1 MGKTLAPKWN
11 IIFLL
16 ISAIYL
22 QTNPSLPKPV
32 TRRSPYKEINY
43 TVVFQGYAPF
53 HGKTQKS

>member
-22 QTNPSLPKPV
+22 QTL
-32 TRRSPYKEINY
+32 
-43 TVVFQGYAPF
+43 A
-53 HGKTQKS
+53 KTCD